1 MAKVKN
7 FVYKKSTVTS
17 MKVVGIY
24 DAQALT
30 VDVEEEGTKSLK
42 TLLSEFE
49 GANIELTVKIKDEA
63 DLDEPSEE

>member
-1 MAKVKN
+1 MAKN

-30 VDVEEEGTKSLK
+30 VDVEEEGVKSLK